1 MRVVAYLR
9 VSSDEQASSG
19 AGIEAQRAAILAEA
33 KRRGWQE
40 ADIEFIEDLGFSAK
54 NINRPGLQLALEALK
69 RGDAK
74 ALVVAK
80 MDRLSRSL
88 LDFTQIMAEAQ
99 KQGWCLIALD
109 SPADPSTPTG
119 EAMISILAT
128 LAQWERRVIGLRT
141 REALAIKRKEG
152 VRLGRPRTLPDQVR
166 KRIKRERAKQR
177 SLGAI
182 AAALNADR
190 VPTAHGGA
198 RWHASTVRAV
208 LAGSRSLS

>member
-1 MRVVAYLR
+1 

-33 KRRGWQE
+33 KRRGWRE
-40 ADIEFIEDLGFSAK
+40 ADIDFIEDLGFSAK
-54 NINRPGLQLALEALK
+54 NTNRPGLQLALEALK
-69 RGDAK
+69 KGDAK

-119 EAMISILAT
+119 EVMISILAT
-128 LAQWERRVIGLRT
+128 LAQWERRVIGERT
-141 REALAIKRKEG
+141 RAALAVKREEG
-152 VRLGRPRTLPDQVR
+152 VRLGRPLSLPGAV
-166 KRIKRERAKQR
+166 RERIASERNAGR
-177 SLGAI
+177 SLSAI
-182 AAALNADR
+182 AEILNEER
-190 VPTAHGGA
+190 VPTGQGG
-198 RWHASTVRAV
+198 RQWWPSTVRAA
-208 LAGSRSLS
+208 LEAS